1 MSSTIIWNC
10 DKCSIFFETFE
21 GLIAH
26 RASSKSCFDQKCKT
40 RCQQNKKKSNIESL
54 EEDFPIG
61 IIDNNVSTVQELSEV
76 LKNYSGSSSS
86 SSNNYDNFNHSSSP
100 GGAYDNDNN
109 DDNFFDS
116 LQLLASL
123 PLEQNHGFSKE
134 IFEFN

>member
-1 MSSTIIWNC
+1 M
-10 DKCSIFFETFE
+10 
-21 GLIAH
+21 
-26 RASSKSCFDQKCKT
+26 DQKCKT